1 MLSLGHEACAD
12 RATAPMPHA
21 CRESH
26 GGQLVTTRTCRLS
39 DHLIKI
45 FTFPYERRIG
55 GRQGSLVGKEWMQT
69 SQWCS
74 GGGDVLSL
82 SAESLCSDQITFSMR
97 LPKMALAMTAQTKHA
112 FCSLFARP
120 TIGASH
126 SMLPV
131 PNTTLGYAR
140 CNAADACPTLVAP

>member
-1 MLSLGHEACAD
+1 MCGCK
-12 RATAPMPHA
+12 
-21 CRESH
+21 
-26 GGQLVTTRTCRLS
+26 LVKS
-39 DHLIKI
+39 
-45 FTFPYERRIG
+45 
-55 GRQGSLVGKEWMQT
+55 
-69 SQWCS
+69 CS
-74 GGGDVLSL
+74 GGGDALSL